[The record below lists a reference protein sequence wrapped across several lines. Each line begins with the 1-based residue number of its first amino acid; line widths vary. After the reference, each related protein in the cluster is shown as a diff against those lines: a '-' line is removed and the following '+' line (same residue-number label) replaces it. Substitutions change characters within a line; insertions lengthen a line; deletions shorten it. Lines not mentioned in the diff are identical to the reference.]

1 MGARTLQHAVF
12 FLLCVS
18 VISDASNAKKTSTK
32 AIKESKKLDY
42 QENQMLFPS
51 LTGTIQRDTDPGNVP
66 IVNPTTPGT
75 SPIVNPTSP
84 PPPTTTGPY
93 PTTPTTG
100 PNPTTPTTGPNP
112 TTPTTSGGA
121 WCVANPTASQ
131 TALQV
136 ALDYAC
142 GYGGAD
148 CSAIQPS
155 GACYEPNTVRDH
167 ASYAFNDYYQ
177 KNPIPTS
184 CVFGGAAQLSNT
196 DPSHGNC
203 KYASSTSTPT
213 ITPPSTPT
221 IPMTPPST
229 TTPVNPYSPGGNGY
243 GSEPGTGYDYGSAP
257 TGTPSSAGI
266 ISINLLLL
274 IPINCLMLLVAEA
287 NHF

>member
-1 MGARTLQHAVF
+1 MCARTLKHAMF
-12 FLLCVS
+12 FSPLCFRCLRCKQCRKNVLKS
-18 VISDASNAKKTSTK
+18 NQRKQKTGLSRKRNALSTSHSYHPKRYGSRKRSYCESNNTRYISYHKSNQPTATNHHRAK
-32 AIKESKKLDY
+32 
-42 QENQMLFPS
+42 
-51 LTGTIQRDTDPGNVP
+51 
-66 IVNPTTPGT
+66 
-75 SPIVNPTSP
+75 
-84 PPPTTTGPY
+84 
-93 PTTPTTG
+93 
-100 PNPTTPTTGPNP
+100 PNH
-112 TTPTTSGGA
+112 PTTSGGA

-155 GACYEPNTVRDH
+155 GACYDPNTVRDH

-177 KNPIPTS
+177 KNPVPTS
-184 CVFGGAAQLSNT
+184 CVFGGTAQLTNT

-243 GSEPGTGYDYGSAP
+243 GSEPGTGYDYGSGP
-257 TGTPSSAGI
+257 TGTPSSARI

-274 IPINCLMLLVAEA
+274 ITINCLMLLVAEA